1 MYYRIYPR
9 KKNQTK
15 RDCAQIV
22 LEKILPFYG
31 RAHIPMITPKKAVEK
46 MIRLV
51 ERNAKSLKAVVHQKM
66 QRKNLLAEVEKELA
80 KTFILWPD
88 NVHDLVKNEED
99 LLFLESMKN
108 ERKASFGALDM
119 ITKSVVD
126 RKIAKE
132 VAAAARKEKRQE
144 GTVVRLRHDDDSS
157 TDDVYVP
164 PASSSPATPCQK
176 KPAKRKEEQ
185 RFLFQST
192 FLNRRSW

>member
-1 MYYRIYPR
+1 
-9 KKNQTK
+9 
-15 RDCAQIV
+15 
-22 LEKILPFYG
+22 
-31 RAHIPMITPKKAVEK
+31 
-46 MIRLV
+46 
-51 ERNAKSLKAVVHQKM
+51 M

-119 ITKSVVD
+119 ISKSVVD